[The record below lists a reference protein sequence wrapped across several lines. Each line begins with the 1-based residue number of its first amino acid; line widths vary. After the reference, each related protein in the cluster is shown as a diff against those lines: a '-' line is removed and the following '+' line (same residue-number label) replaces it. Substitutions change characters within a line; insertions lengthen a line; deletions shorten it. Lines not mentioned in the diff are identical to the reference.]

1 MSAHP
6 LANFE
11 IPKRYKNEPYL
22 MVFIQEIIYL
32 K

>member
-1 MSAHP
+1 MPPHP

-11 IPKRYKNEPYL
+11 IRKYYQNEL
-22 MVFIQEIIYL
+22 NMMLTHEIIYL